1 MSRHTLSARIVALVL
16 SWTVPGNGAGA
27 LSLAPAQQDRAGASI
42 ATAGVPGGLSLARA
56 SEGVDTTTV
65 QEPPEPPTEIGSSA
79 RAKPVPDS
87 CVAPVRPILECVE
100 DLGGGQYRAH
110 FGYKSENSAAVSIP
124 VGGSNK
130 FTPTPQ
136 DRGQPTVF
144 VPGRTPAYPDA
155 AFDVDFGG
163 QNLVWTLKGPD
174 GSSRTATASSGSSRC
189 AAPAPAC
196 ESSVFG
202 PQRFDRTTG
211 PPNVYDATITVPTTA
226 QAPFTLRLTNGAPDG
241 RNRVSSAEVRVDGAV
256 VIGPSDLNQNTAFV
270 WRTVSLQRPQSALRV
285 RLASAPGSYLTL
297 EICGGSGGG
306 DTTPPQVAVAE
317 PAPASFVASST
328 PTVRVTYSDDRALD
342 LASLRVLVGGVDRTA
357 LFSVGP
363 AEAVATLPAP
373 AALPDGPASVTASI
387 GDQSGHTASARS
399 DFTVDSQPPQVTI
412 LGPGNGEWVRE
423 TQVDVNGQAVDA
435 NLVGVTVAG
444 LPARVEYS
452 SFVAQGVPVGAGPE
466 VTLEAAATDAAGH
479 VGRAT
484 VTLRVDRVAPTVT
497 IISPAA
503 GALVRGPQVRVTGQA
518 SDGAPFTVTVNGQSA
533 LVTGGQ
539 FEASVLAGD
548 GPLHLQAEARDAAGN
563 ATTAETD
570 VTVDGQAPVIALEQP
585 VPGTVTRAAAVT
597 VAGSVTDGSDV
608 TLHVDGAA
616 VPVVG
621 GRFSTDVP
629 LPDEG
634 PRTIAIVAVD
644 AAGNPSQSAVDL
656 VVDRTPPALSVASP
670 PEGALLGAQ
679 PVLLAGTV
687 QDATTVT
694 VEVDGQAAALN
705 GLAWSLQRSG
715 YSEGENLVVVTAS
728 DAAGNP
734 ATVERRFLLDQLAPS
749 VSITEPTDGSLTREP
764 QATVRG
770 TAEDAQLA
778 SVEVNGVMA
787 TLGTGS
793 GPRPWVA
800 ASVPLAEGDNTL
812 VALARDS
819 LNRTGQQ
826 QVLVTRDSTP
836 PQVALQAPE
845 RIVAGVP
852 VTAQATAS
860 DERALDRVAFSLQ
873 GQVIA
878 TLAAPPFEVQV
889 AVPAG
894 AEPGETLL
902 LEAEAFDTAG
912 NSSRAARGLRV
923 VADGV
928 VTGQVL
934 SDRTG
939 LPLEGASVRLLGSA
953 AAPESTDERGRYS
966 FHAVDATATLQ
977 AEKGG
982 MTRVERSVRL
992 ASGSGVVPVD
1002 ARLTPLPDPV
1012 AVGPGGGTLAADL
1025 ARPLGAPAGAP
1036 PARVE
1041 VGVPPGAL
1049 AGTEELS
1056 LTVLTSQGL
1065 PALLPLGWSPIVAF
1079 RLDPEGLAWTAAP
1092 VLRVT
1097 GLPQGELVLAELRPT
1112 LHAWVARQAGLAADA
1127 DGALVTPLPGSGD
1140 FALVSADQGPQAPAP
1155 PVVGEPLAGVALREI
1170 PAAAVS
1176 DGTVVPP
1183 TLPPA
1188 GGTARGRALVTSPE
1202 PLPSGTVVQTEV
1214 EEFYE
1219 LSGGPPAST
1228 EKRRQ
1233 DLLLYRGTLQALES
1247 LAGGV
1252 PTLEGELPLTP
1263 SRSYSTAELVR
1274 GRVHL
1279 DVLSGREDVRGTAGG
1294 NQAVVVASGP
1304 ARLSIPAGALP
1315 ENTAVTLESAPLSG
1329 YVPSSP
1335 EWQPFGEVLVDLAG
1349 RTLALPA
1356 ELQHDATGVAP
1367 GGTYV
1372 LARVERVA
1380 GVPRVTGVAWAV
1392 RSGDVVTTTPGPGLA
1407 GLVQGGRHVFYRLSS
1422 EAGVVG
1428 GVARAAGTPVAA
1440 VVTSD
1445 RLPFVALA
1453 GADGSYTLLASA
1465 GPATVTGRVPG
1476 TPLAR
1481 SVDVQVSAGQATP
1494 LDLELLPTATAVTV
1508 SPADGAVGVAVN
1520 AQVQLLASAPLDPG
1534 SLPGLSAV
1542 LAKVGAPETLALR
1555 PVLSASGRTLAL
1567 LAEAGLAHS
1576 TTYELQV
1583 AGLRDAQGEPVPVP
1597 AARFTTRADT
1607 PPTYDFSL
1615 LTFSY
1620 PENGLVTVQAPPGT
1634 FAPLT
1639 EISIFNTA
1647 NGDSATFPA
1656 GNDGELAP
1664 FQIRASVSDRLL
1676 VTVTDPQGNT
1686 FAFERSEYV
1695 APDGTTGIGPAGGTV
1710 RGAGG
1715 YEIRIPE
1722 SAVAQGVT
1730 LKVEPLG
1737 PEAVPPDEL
1746 PALGLDDQG
1755 QPLARFGAAMR
1766 VTSPDDAVRA
1776 FAKEAALAFPKP
1788 AGAPEGAFYFVL
1800 QKVERS
1806 DGAVFYLTVD
1816 QASVQGDKV
1825 VTASPP
1831 FEGYVAHM
1839 AGLSATGALAVA
1851 PVRSAIAILM
1861 WTYDQNAPGRARL
1874 GVVTGRVYQAVW
1886 AGPDTQPSYL
1896 PVAGVPVARADGLGQ
1911 PELGDPS
1918 ANLTHFAITGKDGVF
1933 TFWDARYSGGP
1944 QTVAAIRE
1952 TKVQSA
1958 VAHEVVNP
1966 EALPPLLRFYPHV
1979 AEANITFPVEDPP
1992 PVPVGFTLELFRI
2005 VERPDPQNP
2014 NGPPLRERIAAQ
2026 GAVELG
2032 QPYVVGMRLA
2042 AEPVPGQQPPTLEIG
2057 GLPQPVSA
2065 DTWPVAEQRVHYA
2078 TAEQVPGAV
2087 GPLTIEATLLPPFG
2101 QPIRKSTTIL
2111 VLGAG
2116 GSSVPVE
2123 GPPKVIS
2130 ARTSPVDGAGEVS
2143 VAVTP
2148 QIVFSEPVTNVR
2160 AGVQLVKVGPGGEEE
2175 PVEARLFG
2183 IGFEENDPTR
2193 PARPLTDAEI
2203 GAATKIT
2210 ALTLRPAQALA
2221 FGSPFRL
2228 RVGSPIADLDVDAQG
2243 NPTPQPIEAYVSGF
2257 TTAEPMTT
2265 PPQGGDQPNSPGL
2278 AVIGNRAYL
2287 ATSQYLLNTVLYQY
2301 DVTDA
2306 LLPVPL
2312 ETRPSW
2318 APRPVDLLG
2327 FSRRAPFE
2335 SKERVVVVATGPG
2348 ARSKPSSLLV
2358 LDASQDFDPVSPL
2371 PILAAA
2377 TVAGSAPDGFISRV
2391 AYFDGRLYSAT
2402 SRKGLQVVDLR
2413 LAAEAVGAQ
2422 PDQNEILRLIN
2433 TDGAGFGAQAV
2444 VNTLPLRS
2452 RSNPQRPGLY
2462 ADLDVDAFEVDG
2474 QSLALVAVTGE
2485 KPLWIVDPS
2494 GSATGSPEPQ
2504 AVLQA
2509 LPTIAD
2515 PAQGTPE
2522 LRSGAAVAF
2531 ARAGASR
2538 LVLVAGTG
2546 VVNGETRDLLAVL
2559 DMAAPGSPEV
2569 LRVLDLGPSGGPEDI
2584 AVRGDLAVVGRRTR
2598 GAVFV
2603 SLTSPSQPRV
2613 LGVVEGIG
2621 ARLAWGEEGEL
2632 FSTQFA
2638 PYGGTSSDGG
2648 LRTTQIDA
2656 SARLLDLKTRRL
2668 VLPQELDELG
2678 HAKAYKDGHVVFT
2691 LGRRARVTWRVEGQ
2705 PRPAR
2710 LDTDESAAP
2719 IEGRE
2724 LPRGIHFVHVPGD
2737 TLGLERVDK
2746 GFELR
2751 AEAVTA
2757 GVEPA
2762 AAAGRILTD
2771 LVNREYR
2778 PVGSH
2783 VTPDGVSVSSGYL
2796 LRSYADFEL
2805 DTLQFPLTM
2814 TRSYSSSGLGEDS
2827 PLGAGWSFPFGGR
2840 IEQLAPAQA
2849 GGKPRFAVKLAN
2861 GDKSIFDLQGQPG
2874 SETLK
2879 APAGRFETLERQP
2892 IEGGTPQRPRYRF
2905 TYTTLGGRQRVFEE
2919 LTTVYGEPGVFL
2931 LRSESEPHGVKLLYS
2946 YDARG
2951 RLSEVRHSHPLG
2963 PRLVFRYQKFAEF
2976 YRVVQVESPTT
2987 RHVVNYEYDEQGNL
3001 VRVVRSGAN
3010 LPGQPAAP
3018 AQVWKYDYLPSQGGD
3033 AHLLWRITDPN
3044 DHVEE
3049 VLYGQPQA
3057 GQAPW
3062 NEIVVKEL
3070 HRTGSDGVDEATTF
3084 AFDFAQGK
3092 TTVTSPRGL
3101 STVYAYNQHGNVTSL
3116 TEATGTGDERK
3127 TTIQWYEDTQRKKAE
3142 IDHLGRR
3149 TSYGYDARGN
3159 RNRESVEDLPAPLGT
3174 VQQTWTYHE
3183 RFNQLTSHVD
3193 AEGRETVQVVDDL
3206 GDVTSRV
3213 VRQGGQD
3220 VRPAWTYHYAP
3231 DSGAL
3236 VREVDPRG
3244 VETKYEETGGNPFG
3258 LPKRVVREAGGNEV
3272 RDYDERGR
3280 LTLLQSPQVSRELV
3294 YDGQDRVRY
3303 ESPCWDCRGQADG
3316 LAEPRVARTYYAMG
3330 QLQSETNAAGLT
3342 VLYDLD
3348 GRNRVA
3354 KVRKTLAGGDPFET
3368 ERKYDGHGNLRWE
3381 KTARGV
3387 ERDLVYDGLDRLK
3400 KVTVRHDGH
3409 IFVPEQHEYDPIRKL
3424 VDVDLFGSR
3433 TEYGYDGLYRVTKK
3447 LLPEKNEAGS
3457 RYFED
3462 YEYDKVGNR
3471 TLVRDATGHV
3481 TKTHYDALDRV
3492 DSVTNAKDQTTIF
3505 HYADDSRS
3513 GSLTEPTSEVDATRG
3528 VTRTRTFDA
3537 LGRRTAEAVELTKGP
3552 TATYRTS
3559 WTYVPAGDGTGETL
3573 TELRTGVGPD
3583 ITTVATR
3590 QVLDRGRLLS
3600 RTLAPD
3606 TPQAQTTQ
3614 LFYDSLGE
3622 VREERRPE
3630 GRLTRFYRDGL
3641 GRVVDV
3647 EDALGRRTHS
3657 EYVTDESLV
3666 DSKTDRRGAVTEYAY
3681 DGLGRLLSETVR
3693 GGSPSSAWNYW
3704 AALGQDWSRSTQYV
3718 DELRQE
3724 VVRDANGN
3732 ETTTTFDRL
3741 HRPRVVQYPIDG
3753 QEVITWD
3760 GVDKRSFTDRKGN
3773 TTQYEYDFLH
3783 RLAATKNAEDEWVD
3797 TDYRDGELIEV
3808 VTDGNRIP
3816 TTRRLDGLGRVVSV
3830 VRDGIELEL
3839 NRWDN
3844 LGNKVE
3850 TTDAGASDVR
3860 HRTRFTY
3867 DAANRLR
3874 ERVDGYGSGAEQSTR
3889 YEYDLNGNLLK
3900 EIDPRSTPAQP
3911 SRQYGY
3917 DVLDRRISEKDGAG
3931 VEWTMGYDPEGNLT
3945 RRTEPL
3951 SRDTIFYYDEIGK
3964 LTKVVQP
3971 QVAAGVPTTRYEY
3984 DKNRNL
3990 RYKHD
3995 AKGHTTESQY
4005 DELDRERDRIQH
4017 STGPQGNLLW
4027 HFDYYPDDTVKMV
4040 KDPKGQA
4047 VTSAYDRVRRPLT
4060 WTLAPPSDAGYVP
4073 WRYTSR
4079 VEFQG
4084 YDDNG
4089 NLKWVRETVSGDGP
4103 GASATY
4109 DTQMVYDP
4117 LDRLRSVSVTLPDA
4131 GGRTVEY
4138 AYWPNGSRHEV
4149 KALGNTTTYDYDALG
4164 RLWKA
4169 TTPHGATVYDY
4180 WPDSLLKKVTR
4191 PNGVTTEL
4199 TYDLADRVDTVE
4211 TKAGAALLTSY
4222 DYDYFE
4228 NGNRRRQAEY
4238 NAGRWEETSYTY
4250 DRLNRLETVKYPADL
4265 ANPSGR
4271 LVTYSY
4277 DLVGNREGETVT
4289 RVGDNTT
4296 LSSRTG
4302 SFDDLNRLGRLA
4314 DNLDPTRTVGFDY
4327 DRNGNL
4333 ARQTTNPDDAQNN
4346 VASSF
4351 RYDLKDQLVEVLRTV
4366 TTPGPPAPDG
4376 QPPNPPVVT
4385 TTVLAR
4391 FQNDWQGRRVKKV
4404 GDDGV
4409 LNYLYDGDS
4418 ILAELSEVG
4427 TEVARYEWGGD
4438 SLLSVVRSS
4447 EGRRYFHVDGLGSV
4461 TTQTDEAGSPVASFR
4476 WDAWGSPRYPEDL
4489 QGQKNRLGF
4498 TGHYF
4503 DTETQLYYAKA
4514 RYFDPQLGRFLSQDS
4529 YLGQIDDPP
4538 SLHRYVYVR
4547 NEPTGRIDPSGHDDF
4562 DIIQRQLDKAERQQ
4576 QQRDWCAANPQACIA
4591 QIAEGEKADRDFL
4604 TRAGGV
4610 GKAAAG
4616 VGLVL
4621 GSPAVAVNVEVP
4633 GAPVVGG
4640 AMFTYGMDLAHS
4652 GSREFATGAPD
4663 EPISEALVRTQLEKL
4678 GFSPKNAEAITK
4690 LGFTAFAATGGAL
4703 SARTLAPV
4711 KVSQSALATEADTA
4725 PSAGPP
4731 ARPTW
4736 QAAQASPA
4744 EDLAGFGFKPEPS
4757 YLGGK
4762 PVPYGTKGSVRPDYA
4777 SESIKLSVDVK
4788 DYGVTTP
4795 QGRWRLVKDVVGQTE
4810 ARAANLPQGM
4820 RQGVI
4825 IDLRGQEVSDK
4836 LLQNML
4842 DRIVKKS
4849 NGQIRPDDIVVRR

>member
-1 MSRHTLSARIVALVL
+1 MSRHTLSTRIVALLL
-16 SWTVPGNGAGA
+16 SWTMPGSSTWA
-27 LSLAPAQQDRAGASI
+27 LSPAPAEPPRSVAPV
-42 ATAGVPGGLSLARA
+42 ATATDVVPGGLLPSTRA
-56 SEGVDTTTV
+56 SEPVDTTSV
-65 QEPPEPPTEIGSSA
+65 QELPEPATKVGSSG
-79 RAKPVPDS
+79 RAESGPDS
-87 CVAPVRPILECVE
+87 CGAPVRPILECVE

-110 FGYKSENSAAVSIP
+110 FGYSSENPAAISIP
-124 VGGSNK
+124 VGGGNK
-130 FTPTPQ
+130 FTPAPQ

-174 GSSRTATASSGSSRC
+174 GSSRTATASSGSNRC

-196 ESSVFG
+196 ASSIFG
-202 PQRFDRTTG
+202 PQRFDRTAG
-211 PPNVYDATITVPTTA
+211 PPNVYDVTVTVPPAA
-226 QAPFTLRLTNGAPDG
+226 QAPLTLRLTNGSPDG
-241 RNRVSSAEVRVDGAV
+241 KDRVSSAEVRVDGAV
-256 VIGPSDLNQNTAFV
+256 VVGPSDLNQNTGFV
-270 WRTVSLQRPQSALRV
+270 WKTVSLQRPQSALRV

-297 EICGGSGGG
+297 EICGESGGG

-328 PTVRVTYSDDRALD
+328 PTVRVAYSDDRALD
-342 LASLRVLVGGVDRTA
+342 LASLRILVGGVDRTA

-363 AEAVATLPAP
+363 AEAVATLPAS

-387 GDQSGHTASARS
+387 SDQAGHPASARS

-412 LGPGNGEWVRE
+412 LEPGNGEWVRE
-423 TQVDVNGQAVDA
+423 TQVDVNGEAVDA

-484 VTLRVDRVAPTVT
+484 VTLRVDRVAPALT
-497 IISPAA
+497 ITSPAA
-503 GALVRGPQVRVTGQA
+503 GAIVRGPQVRVTGQA
-518 SDGAPFTVTVNGQSA
+518 ADAAPFTVTVNGQSA
-533 LVTGGQ
+533 LVAGGQ

-548 GPLHLQAEARDAAGN
+548 GPLHVQAEARDAAGN
-563 ATTAETD
+563 TTSAETD
-570 VTVDGQAPVIALEQP
+570 VTVDGQAPLIALAQP
-585 VPGTVTRAAAVT
+585 APGTVTRAASVN

-616 VPVVG
+616 VPVAG
-621 GRFSTDVP
+621 GQFSTDVA

-644 AAGNPSQSAVDL
+644 AVGNAAQSSVAL

-670 PEGALLGAQ
+670 PEGALLGAE

-687 QDATTVT
+687 QDATAVT
-694 VEVDGQAAALN
+694 VGVDGQAATIN

-715 YSEGENLVVVTAS
+715 LSEGENLVVVTAT

-734 ATVERRFLLDQLAPS
+734 STVERRFLLDQLAPS
-749 VSITEPTDGSLTREP
+749 VSISEPSDGSLTREA

-778 SVEVNGVMA
+778 SVEVNGVVA

-819 LNRTGQQ
+819 LGRAGQR

-912 NSSRAARGLRV
+912 NSGRAARGLRV

-953 AAPESTDERGRYS
+953 AAPEATDDRGRYS

-977 AEKGG
+977 AEKDGL
-982 MTRVERSVRL
+982 TRVERSVRL

-1002 ARLTPLPDPV
+1002 ARLTPLAEPV
-1012 AVGPGGGTLAADL
+1012 AVGPGGGLLGADL
-1025 ARPLGAPAGAP
+1025 TRPLGAPAGAP

-1041 VGVPPGAL
+1041 VEVPAGAL
-1049 AGTEELS
+1049 VGTEELR
-1056 LTVLTSQGL
+1056 LTVLTPQGL
-1065 PALLPLGWSPIVAF
+1065 PALLPLGWSPIVAL
-1079 RLDPEGLAWTAAP
+1079 RLDPEGLTWNASP

-1097 GLPQGELVLAELRPT
+1097 GLPQGALALAELRPA

-1127 DGALVTPLPGSGD
+1127 DGALVTLLPGTGD

-1155 PVVGEPLAGVALREI
+1155 PVVGEPLGGVQVREI
-1170 PAAAVS
+1170 PAAAAS

-1183 TLPPA
+1183 TLPPG

-1247 LAGGV
+1247 PAGGV

-1315 ENTAVTLESAPLSG
+1315 ENTAVTLESVPLSG
-1329 YVPSSP
+1329 YLPSSP
-1335 EWQPFGEVLVDLAG
+1335 DWQPFGEVLVDLAG

-1367 GGTYV
+1367 GGAYV

-1380 GVPRVTGVAWAV
+1380 GVPRVAGVAWAV

-1407 GLVQGGRHVFYRLSS
+1407 GLRSGGRHVFYRLSS

-1428 GVARAAGTPVAA
+1428 GLTRAAGAPVAA
-1440 VVTSD
+1440 VVSSD

-1453 GADGSYTLLASA
+1453 GADGAYALLAAA

-1481 SVDVQVSAGQATP
+1481 SVDVQVAAGQATAQ
-1494 LDLELLPTATAVTV
+1494 DLELLPAATALTV

-1534 SLPGLSAV
+1534 SLPDLSAV
-1542 LAKVGAPETLALR
+1542 LATVGATETLALR
-1555 PVLSASGRTLAL
+1555 PVLSASGRTLSL
-1567 LAEAGLAHS
+1567 LADGGLAHS

-1583 AGLRDAQGEPVPVP
+1583 SGLRDAQGEPVPVP

-1615 LTFSY
+1615 LAFSY
-1620 PENGLVTVQAPPGT
+1620 PENGWVTVEAPPGT
-1634 FAPLT
+1634 FAPLS
-1639 EISIFNTA
+1639 EISILNTA
-1647 NGDSATFPA
+1647 NGDPTVLQA

-1715 YEIRIPE
+1715 YEIRVPDG
-1722 SAVAQGVT
+1722 AVAQGVT
-1730 LKVEPLG
+1730 LRIEPLG
-1737 PEAVPPDEL
+1737 PDAIPPEEF

-1788 AGAPEGAFYFVL
+1788 ADAPDGAFYFVL
-1800 QKVERS
+1800 QKVERA

-1851 PVRSAIAILM
+1851 PVSSAISILM
-1861 WTYDQNAPGRARL
+1861 WTYDQIAPGRARL
-1874 GVVTGRVYQAVW
+1874 GVVTGRVYQAAW
-1886 AGPDTQPSYL
+1886 TDPGSQPSYT
-1896 PVAGVPVARADGLGQ
+1896 PVAGVTVARADGLGV
-1911 PELGDPS
+1911 PEVGNPGARL
-1918 ANLTHFAITGKDGVF
+1918 AHFAITGKDGVF
-1933 TFWDARYSGGP
+1933 TFWDDRYSGGP
-1944 QTVAAIRE
+1944 QSVAAIQG
-1952 TKVQSA
+1952 TKIQSA

-1979 AEANITFPVEDPP
+1979 AEGNITFPAEEAPP
-1992 PVPVGFTLELFRI
+1992 APVGFTLQLFRI

-2014 NGPPLRERIAAQ
+2014 NGPPLRERVEAD
-2026 GAVELG
+2026 GVVELG
-2032 QPYVVGMRLA
+2032 QPYVVGVQLV
-2042 AEPVPGQQPPTLEIG
+2042 AEPVPGQSPPTLEIG

-2065 DTWPVAEQRVHYA
+2065 DTWPEVAQRVHYA

-2123 GPPKVIS
+2123 GRPKVIS

-2143 VAVTP
+2143 VSVTP
-2148 QIVFSEPVTNVR
+2148 QVVFSEPVTNVR
-2160 AGVQLVKVGPGGEEE
+2160 AGVRLLKVGPNGEEE
-2175 PVEARLFG
+2175 PVEVRLFG
-2183 IGFEENDPTR
+2183 IGFEDNDPTLA
-2193 PARPLTDAEI
+2193 ARPLTDAEI
-2203 GAATKIT
+2203 GPATKIT
-2210 ALTLRPAQALA
+2210 ALTLRPTQALA

-2228 RVGSPIADLDVDAQG
+2228 RVGSPIVDIDVDAQG
-2243 NPTPQPIEAYVSGF
+2243 NPTPQPVEPYVSGF
-2257 TTAEPMTT
+2257 ATAEPMTT
-2265 PPQGGDQPNSPGL
+2265 PPPGGDQPNSPGL

-2301 DVTDA
+2301 DITDA
-2306 LLPVPL
+2306 LLPDL
-2312 ETRPSW
+2312 LRGRPSW

-2327 FSRRAPFE
+2327 FSRQAPFE
-2335 SKERVVVVATGPG
+2335 SNERVVVVATGPG

-2358 LDASQDFDPVSPL
+2358 LDASRDFDPVTPL

-2377 TVAGSAPDGFISRV
+2377 TVAGSAADGFISRV

-2413 LAAEAVGAQ
+2413 LAADAVGSQA
-2422 PDQNEILRLIN
+2422 DQNEILRLIN
-2433 TDGAGFGAQAV
+2433 TDGAGFGGQAV

-2452 RSNPQRPGLY
+2452 RSNPQRAGLY

-2485 KPLWIVDPS
+2485 KPLWVVDPS
-2494 GSATGSPEPQ
+2494 GSTAGSPEPPEPQ
-2504 AVLQA
+2504 GVLKT
-2509 LPTIAD
+2509 LLEIAD

-2531 ARAGASR
+2531 ARAGSSR
-2538 LVLVAGTG
+2538 LVLVAGAG
-2546 VVNGETRDLLAVL
+2546 VVNGAARDLLAVL
-2559 DMAAPGSPEV
+2559 DMATPTSPQV

-2584 AVRGDLAVVGRRTR
+2584 AVRGDLAVVGRRTG

-2603 SLTSPSQPRV
+2603 SLTSPSQPQV

-2621 ARLAWGEEGEL
+2621 SRLAWGEEGEL

-2668 VLPQELDELG
+2668 VLPQELDEQG

-2691 LGRRARVTWRVEGQ
+2691 LGRQARVTWRVEGQ
-2705 PRPAR
+2705 PRAAR
-2710 LDTDESAAP
+2710 LDADESAAP

-2724 LPRGIHFVHVPGD
+2724 LPRGIHFIHVPGNS
-2737 TLGLERVDK
+2737 LGLERVDK

-2751 AEAVTA
+2751 AEAVTP

-2796 LRSYADFEL
+2796 LRSYSDFEL

-2840 IEQLAPAQA
+2840 IEQLAPVQA
-2849 GGKPRFAVKLAN
+2849 GGKPRFALTLAN
-2861 GDKSIFDLQGQPG
+2861 GDKSVFDLQGEPG

-2879 APAGRFETLERQP
+2879 APAGRFEKLERQP

-2931 LRSESEPHGVKLLYS
+2931 LRSEGEPHGVKLLYS

-2951 RLSEVRHSHPLG
+2951 RLSEVRHSHALG

-2976 YRVVQVESPTT
+2976 YRVVQVDSPTT

-3001 VRVVRSGAN
+3001 ARVVRSGAN

-3033 AHLLWRITDPN
+3033 AHLLWRVTDPN
-3044 DHVEE
+3044 GNVEE

-3062 NEIVVKEL
+3062 NETVVKEI

-3084 AFDFAQGK
+3084 GFDFAQRK
-3092 TTVTSPRGL
+3092 TTVASPRGVN
-3101 STVYAYNQHGNVTSL
+3101 TVYVYNEHGNVTSL
-3116 TEATGTGDERK
+3116 TEAAGTDDERR
-3127 TTIQWYEDTQRKKAE
+3127 TTIEWYEETQRKKAE
-3142 IDHLGRR
+3142 IDHLNRR

-3159 RNRESVEDLPAPLGT
+3159 RNRESVENLPAPLGT
-3174 VQQTWTYHE
+3174 VQQTWTYDE

-3193 AEGRETVQVVDDL
+3193 AEGRETVQVVDGK

-3213 VRQGGQD
+3213 VKQGGEQ
-3220 VRPAWTYHYAP
+3220 VRPSWVYGYAP

-3244 VETKYEETGGNPFG
+3244 VETKYEETGTNPFG
-3258 LPKRVVREAGGNEV
+3258 LPKRVVREAGGDEV

-3280 LTLLQSPQVSRELV
+3280 LTLQQSPQASRKLV

-3303 ESPCWDCRGQADG
+3303 EWPCWACLGQGEG
-3316 LAEPRVARTYYAMG
+3316 LPEPRVARTYHPMG
-3330 QLQSETNAAGLT
+3330 QLQSEANAAGLT

-3354 KVRKTLAGGDPFET
+3354 KVRKTLAGGDPLES

-3387 ERDLVYDGLDRLK
+3387 ERELQYDGLDRLK
-3400 KVTVRHDGH
+3400 KLTVSYGGRA
-3409 IFVPEQHEYDPIRKL
+3409 FVPEQHEYDPIRRL
-3424 VDVDLFGSR
+3424 ADVDLFGSR
-3433 TEYGYDGLYRVTKK
+3433 TEYRYDGLYRVTRK
-3447 LLPEKNEAGS
+3447 LLPETNEAGS
-3457 RYFED
+3457 PYFED

-3481 TKTHYDALDRV
+3481 TKAHYDALDRV
-3492 DSVTNAKDQTTIF
+3492 DWVRNAKDQITNF
-3505 HYADDSRS
+3505 DYADDSRT
-3513 GSLTEPTSEVDATRG
+3513 GSLTEPASEVDPTRG

-3537 LGRRTAEAVELTKGP
+3537 LGRRVTETVELTKAP
-3552 TATYRTS
+3552 AAAYRTS
-3559 WTYVPAGDGTGETL
+3559 WTYALAGDGSGETL
-3573 TELRTGVGPD
+3573 TELRTGEGPD
-3583 ITTVATR
+3583 ITTVTAR
-3590 QVLDRGRLLS
+3590 QVLDRGRLRS

-3606 TPQAQTTQ
+3606 TQQAQTTQ
-3614 LFYDSLGE
+3614 YFYDSLGE

-3630 GRLTRFYRDGL
+3630 GRFTRVYRDGL
-3641 GRVVDV
+3641 GRVVEG

-3657 EYVTDESLV
+3657 DYVSDEGLV
-3666 DSKTDRRGAVTEYAY
+3666 DSRTDRRGALTKYEY
-3681 DGLGRLLSETVR
+3681 DGLGRLLSETVQ
-3693 GGSPSSAWNYW
+3693 GGTPSSTWNYW
-3704 AALGQDWSRSTQYV
+3704 AASSQDWSRGTRYE
-3718 DELRQE
+3718 DALRQE
-3724 VVRDANGN
+3724 IVRDANGI

-3741 HRPRVVQYPIDG
+3741 HRPRLVQYPIDG

-3773 TTQYEYDFLH
+3773 RTEFTYDALH
-3783 RLAATKNAEDEWVD
+3783 RLATTKNAENETVS
-3797 TDYRDGELIEV
+3797 TDYRDGDLTEV
-3808 VTDGNRIP
+3808 VTDGNQIP

-3830 VRDGIELEL
+3830 VREEIELEA

-3850 TTDAGASDVR
+3850 ATDAGASDVR
-3860 HRTRFTY
+3860 HRTRFKY
-3867 DAANRLR
+3867 DAANRLS
-3874 ERVDGYGSGAEQSTR
+3874 ERVDGFESGAEQSTK
-3889 YEYDLNGNLLK
+3889 YEYDLNGNLIK

-3945 RRTEPL
+3945 RRTEP
-3951 SRDTIFYYDEIGK
+3951 SQRDTLFYFDEIGK

-3971 QVAAGVPTTRYEY
+3971 QVAAGVPTTWYAY

-3990 RYKHD
+3990 RFRHD
-3995 AKGHTTESQY
+3995 ARGNTTESQY
-4005 DELDRERDRIQH
+4005 DLLNREKDRIQY
-4017 STGPQGNLLW
+4017 STGQQGNLAW
-4027 HFDYYPDDTVKMV
+4027 HFDYYPDDTVEKV
-4040 KDPKGQA
+4040 TDPKGQV
-4047 VTSAYDRVRRPLT
+4047 VTSTYDQARRPRT
-4060 WTLAPPSDAGYVP
+4060 WSLAPASGGGYVP
-4073 WRYTSR
+4073 WRYTSQ
-4079 VEFQG
+4079 VDFEEF
-4084 YDDNG
+4084 DDNG
-4089 NLKWVRETVSGDGP
+4089 NLKKVKESVSGDGLA
-4103 GASATY
+4103 GTETFL
-4109 DTQMVYDP
+4109 TQMGYDR

-4131 GGRTVEY
+4131 GERTVEY
-4138 AYWPNGSRHEV
+4138 AYWPNGSRREV
-4149 KALGNTTTYDYDALG
+4149 KTLGNTTTYDYDALG

-4169 TTPHGATVYDY
+4169 TTPHGATVYGY

-4211 TKAGAALLTSY
+4211 TKAGAALLTLY

-4228 NGNRRRQAEY
+4228 NGNRHRQAEY
-4238 NAGRWEETSYTY
+4238 VAGRWEETNYTY
-4250 DRLNRLETVKYPADL
+4250 DRLNRLETVRYPADP

-4271 LVTYSY
+4271 LVTYTY
-4277 DLVGNREGETVT
+4277 DLVGNRVGEAVT
-4289 RVGDNTT
+4289 RIGDNTI

-4302 SFDDLNRLGRLA
+4302 SFDDLNRLGRLV
-4314 DNLDPTRTVGFDY
+4314 DHLDPTRTVAFDY

-4333 ARQTTNPDDAQNN
+4333 ARQTTNPDDPQNN

-4351 RYDLKDQLVEVLRTV
+4351 RYDLKDQLVEVLRMV
-4366 TTPGPPAPDG
+4366 TTPGPPASDG
-4376 QPPNPPVVT
+4376 QPPSPPVVT
-4385 TTVLAR
+4385 TMVLAR

-4409 LNYLYDGDS
+4409 LDYLYDGDS
-4418 ILAELSEVG
+4418 ILAEFSELG

-4461 TTQTDEAGSPVASFR
+4461 TTQTDEAGSAVASFR
-4476 WDAWGSPRYPEDL
+4476 WDAWGNPRFPEDL

-4514 RYFDPQLGRFLSQDS
+4514 RYFDPELGRFLSQDS
-4529 YLGQIDDPP
+4529 YLGELTEPP
-4538 SLHRYVYVR
+4538 SLHRYLYAWDRPTYWADSTGHCPGCGWDEIAQEYSDRVLGATAAMASDFLPLSPPSEWNEASAEGIEYGHKLATNIAILETLYGAQTAISGFGTGAGATLALVVPGYGEVAAARAFPVAATKIIVGGAAVVHGGWAMSKAQAQLKRPGGSRKSVENRPAKVKSDPSSAANAQQEPEAGAGAREARLRDSQREGARRELETHEELKAEHPDASVQRERYLRDEQGRRVPDPLTGETRRVDHVVIEEREVIRSVETTSRTADKAAQVAKEQRIRQAGGNYVR
-4547 NEPTGRIDPSGHDDF
+4547 NKETREIVPF
-4562 DIIQRQLDKAERQQ
+4562 
-4576 QQRDWCAANPQACIA
+4576 RD
-4591 QIAEGEKADRDFL
+4591 G
-4604 TRAGGV
+4604 
-4610 GKAAAG
+4610 
-4616 VGLVL
+4616 
-4621 GSPAVAVNVEVP
+4621 
-4633 GAPVVGG
+4633 
-4640 AMFTYGMDLAHS
+4640 
-4652 GSREFATGAPD
+4652 
-4663 EPISEALVRTQLEKL
+4663 VRTE
-4678 GFSPKNAEAITK
+4678 
-4690 LGFTAFAATGGAL
+4690 
-4703 SARTLAPV
+4703 
-4711 KVSQSALATEADTA
+4711 
-4725 PSAGPP
+4725 
-4731 ARPTW
+4731 
-4736 QAAQASPA
+4736 
-4744 EDLAGFGFKPEPS
+4744 
-4757 YLGGK
+4757 
-4762 PVPYGTKGSVRPDYA
+4762 
-4777 SESIKLSVDVK
+4777 
-4788 DYGVTTP
+4788 
-4795 QGRWRLVKDVVGQTE
+4795 
-4810 ARAANLPQGM
+4810 
-4820 RQGVI
+4820 
-4825 IDLRGQEVSDK
+4825 
-4836 LLQNML
+4836 
-4842 DRIVKKS
+4842 
-4849 NGQIRPDDIVVRR
+4849 VRRRD